1 MNTQGMIPLKE
12 NDSKKI
18 SDRYQKKT
26 YAKGATCIYGDTLYR
41 AKADITTAEE
51 WTAAHWEETNMETI
65 RAEMAAEVSALNAN
79 KNILASATFISPNRI
94 ESDLELDNINVPGN
108 SINIS
113 MAYTIKWEWG
123 FAITMNID
131 GVYLIQAFFAGQT
144 LAQRYCQLPSR
155 NWHDWDIK

>member
-1 MNTQGMIPLKE
+1 M
-12 NDSKKI
+12 
-18 SDRYQKKT
+18 
-26 YAKGATCIYGDTLYR
+26 AWVYGLLF
-41 AKADITTAEE
+41 IFSS
-51 WTAAHWEETNMETI
+51 
-65 RAEMAAEVSALNAN
+65 VLSSVNAN

>member
-1 MNTQGMIPLKE
+1 M
-12 NDSKKI
+12 
-18 SDRYQKKT
+18 
-26 YAKGATCIYGDTLYR
+26 AWVYGLLF
-41 AKADITTAEE
+41 IFSS
-51 WTAAHWEETNMETI
+51 
-65 RAEMAAEVSALNAN
+65 VLSSVNAN

-131 GVYLIQAFFAGQT
+131 GV
-144 LAQRYCQLPSR
+144 
-155 NWHDWDIK
+155 

>member
-1 MNTQGMIPLKE
+1 MLENFTGYEKKNWKNSPDKTTPLSAENLDHMDSGIKMNADAVIELREQAKE
-12 NDSKKI
+12 
-18 SDRYQKKT
+18 QKKKT
-26 YAKGATCIYGDTLYR
+26 D
-41 AKADITTAEE
+41 
-51 WTAAHWEETNMETI
+51 AAL
-65 RAEMAAEVSALNAN
+65 SAVNTN